1 MDRVGAPLSGEV
13 VLPCSM
19 TQGNPCVLPSNERF
33 KAPHLSGRFTFAAVL
48 DGQVWKVVF
57 WRRMLGRTWVRIGT
71 RTWDAKVGEF
81 DLHVANLVS
90 KSLHDRDQGVE
101 LLSRGVKLLLDVP
114 KACVEHAGTLVWEL
128 GGWRALWGT
137 RGLGQG

>member
-1 MDRVGAPLSGEV
+1 MQITERPAEIVQLLCSQGEYSARSSFCDPTV
-13 VLPCSM
+13 D
-19 TQGNPCVLPSNERF
+19 
-33 KAPHLSGRFTFAAVL
+33 AHLSGRFTFEAVT
-48 DGQVWKVVF
+48 DGQVWEVVF
-57 WRRMLGRTWVRIGT
+57 WRRMLGRTWVRIGA